1 MDKYVNATKMIE
13 KIDEALGMLKDKDG
27 NLPDCI
33 DVRELLYCRKMIDLA
48 PGALDED
55 YVLRFATPVT
65 IDWKAAGLLKSVHYG
80 NVEILIHG
88 AYCGFETKNGYIVSV
103 ELLREPVVKQNDK
116 T

>member
-1 MDKYVNATKMIE
+1 MNNDKYINATALIG

-33 DVRELLYCRKMIDLA
+33 DARELLYCRKMIDLA

-55 YVLRFATPVT
+55 YELRYAPPVT
-65 IDWKAAGLLKSVHYG
+65 IDGKAAGLLKSVHYG

-103 ELLREPVVKQNDK
+103 ELLREPEGGSHS
-116 T
+116 